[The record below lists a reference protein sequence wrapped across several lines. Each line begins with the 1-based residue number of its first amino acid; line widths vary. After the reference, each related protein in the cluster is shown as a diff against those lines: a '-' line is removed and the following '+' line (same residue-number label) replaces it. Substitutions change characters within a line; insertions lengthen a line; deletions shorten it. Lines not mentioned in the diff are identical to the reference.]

1 MEMGYLI
8 LTGTARLKANEI
20 KRPSFCGAAFYSR
33 FIHLF
38 FLLLPQFW
46 VKK

>member
-20 KRPSFCGAAFYSR
+20 ERPSFCGAAFLFTFYSPV
-33 FIHLF
+33 
-38 FLLLPQFW
+38 FLAFATVLG
-46 VKK
+46 